1 MEISLKRILGLP
13 AMLYLHGEG
22 LEGEREF
29 SGSLGQLGVCPLH
42 FQGQSELISDLCLK
56 NLTSEKKST
65 AEAAF

>member
-1 MEISLKRILGLP
+1 
-13 AMLYLHGEG
+13 MLYLHGEG

-42 FQGQSELISDLCLK
+42 FQGQSELISDLCLN
-56 NLTSEKKST
+56 NLTSEKKTT